1 MPTASAII
9 LCVITALLV
18 LACVRLMRLQ
28 STDISFK
35 EIGYLTLLALLL
47 TISSLFWTK
56 DIAYDRATLKH
67 LEFGWPMAFIIQNQE
82 RFDPPFPRAMLFA
95 WGLSSNEELH
105 PAVQVV
111 WRNGLASFGVN
122 FLGVLFAWYL
132 CTLLLRRRW

>member
-1 MPTASAII
+1 
-9 LCVITALLV
+9 
-18 LACVRLMRLQ
+18 MRLQ